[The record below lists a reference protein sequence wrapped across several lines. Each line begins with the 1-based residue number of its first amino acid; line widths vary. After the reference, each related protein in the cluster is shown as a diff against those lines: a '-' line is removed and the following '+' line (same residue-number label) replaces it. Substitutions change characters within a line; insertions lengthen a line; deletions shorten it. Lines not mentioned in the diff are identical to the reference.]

1 MQMSPESL
9 YYPAIINHSPF
20 KSNMYIKNTRYVEK
34 RPKELYREKV
44 SGKKVVAIRAFS
56 IKTKSSQ

>member
-44 SGKKVVAIRAFS
+44 SGKKSRCN
-56 IKTKSSQ
+56 